1 MTTPREIQRKIP
13 EKEDLWS
20 QKILVLNSISSLILL
35 MKLIS
40 GAAFSNKTWNEWKK
54 SYSGCVMLCV
64 IHINNKLP
72 FSFPSNSNI
81 LPYISE
87 GVFGQFNELN
97 SLQNIDCW
105 VCFFYVQFY
114 VNRKK
119 LFSMFPFSDCLIP
132 LVSSIWLNISFKNYQ
147 IFLTCHNV

>member
-1 MTTPREIQRKIP
+1 
-13 EKEDLWS
+13 
-20 QKILVLNSISSLILL
+20 

-64 IHINNKLP
+64 IPINNKLP

-87 GVFGQFNELN
+87 GVFGN
-97 SLQNIDCW
+97 SMNSTHYKI
-105 VCFFYVQFY
+105 
-114 VNRKK
+114 
-119 LFSMFPFSDCLIP
+119 
-132 LVSSIWLNISFKNYQ
+132 
-147 IFLTCHNV
+147 